1 MLKNLSIR
9 KRCETSEQHVGI
21 REQDMQHQAFLEMD
35 VFNQLLYGLFSWTTL
50 PTLLRNYD
58 RYSMAAAVEVRM
70 PFMDWRLVI
79 DSFSMPWTMKVGE
92 GKSKRVLRDAMQ
104 GILID
109 EVRLRQKKI
118 GWNAPMHQWLR
129 CQSAIEYVDDL
140 LDRVSDGNVRMEI
153 KTYWNTFLKKEN
165 CSFRDGMLMWNRIQ
179 PLAWAQAMSR

>member
-1 MLKNLSIR
+1 
-9 KRCETSEQHVGI
+9 
-21 REQDMQHQAFLEMD
+21 
-35 VFNQLLYGLFSWTTL
+35 
-50 PTLLRNYD
+50 
-58 RYSMAAAVEVRM
+58 MAAAVEVRM

-140 LDRVSDGNVRMEI
+140 LDRVSDGNARMEV